1 MAAASPPL
9 PNLAPLVGGID
20 RLQEEV
26 TGLRTDMQALVQ
38 GLSLMLET
46 QHAHSEML
54 RQLLEAATQE
64 EPGENPMEA
73 LLRQVVTSLDRVTT
87 TVQGFGRKLDRNS
100 QMLAGAIVRGASQPM
115 GGHEEDEEP
124 AAGT

>member
-1 MAAASPPL
+1 
-9 PNLAPLVGGID
+9 
-20 RLQEEV
+20 
-26 TGLRTDMQALVQ
+26 MQALVQ

-73 LLRQVVTSLDRVTT
+73 LLRQVVTSLDRVTV

-100 QMLAGAIVRGASQPM
+100 QMLAGAIVRGAGQP
-115 GGHEEDEEP
+115 GGEPEEDEEP
-124 AAGT
+124 AAGE